1 MLSARLRSVGAML
14 LSRTCPVC
22 LRIGRAPCGD
32 CAARLVPPP
41 PLEPPPGLDRCVAL
55 FAYEGVGAELVAA
68 LKFANHRDAVRS
80 LGVALASLVGDG
92 HDVVTW
98 VPASPARRR
107 RNGFDHGEVLARA
120 VAASV
125 GAPCRRLL
133 RRVDSRADGQTGRG
147 RIERLAGPRLV
158 GCATGGATGAGV
170 LIVDDVRTT
179 GASLRSAAAVLRADG
194 ARQIVGA
201 TFAATPERSRSRSST
216 IRSISKPPKGDRLC
230 RSE

>member
-1 MLSARLRSVGAML
+1 
-14 LSRTCPVC
+14 VC
-22 LRIGRAPCGD
+22 LRIGRAPCAD

-41 PLEPPPGLDRCVAL
+41 SLETPAGLDRCVAL
-55 FAYEGVGAELVAA
+55 FAYDGVGAEFVAA

-125 GAPCRRLL
+125 GSPCRRLL
-133 RRVDSRADGQTGRG
+133 RRIDSSPGGQTGRG
-147 RIERLAGPRLV
+147 RDERLAGPRLV
-158 GCATGGATGAGV
+158 GCGSSVARAAGV
-170 LIVDDVRTT
+170 LIVDDVHTT
-179 GASLRSAAAVLRADG
+179 GASLRSAAAVLRTHG
-194 ARQIVGA
+194 AARIVGA
-201 TFAATPERSRSRSST
+201 TLAATPARARSRSST